1 MLRLFTAALL
11 SPNPVIGNGIT
22 SGQGMK
28 EAPPELALDRLRA
41 ALLEHW
47 GIRVRKLEYLPV
59 GFGAHHWRATDG
71 SKGAYF
77 LALHDLGPDTDVGF
91 NELMRALETA
101 CWLRTAGD
109 LEFVVA
115 PVRNR
120 AGGVV
125 HRYAETEALAVY
137 PWLEC
142 RARRVLDAPDVGR
155 LLVRLHASTTA
166 LPPGFVRS
174 DHLAIPRRA
183 YLERALTELEQPW
196 ESGPYGQPARDRLSE
211 ASGPTRNL
219 LALYDRLAGEALATR
234 SDWVITHGE
243 PYGPNLVEADDGR
256 TMLVDWDSALLA
268 PRERDL
274 WEFPSTGP
282 ASRAYVDLTG
292 VSPGAARLR
301 LYRAWY
307 DLAETAI
314 YVDQFGHPHTGD
326 LNDAEAWSNF
336 LHHLPS
342 HTNWP
347 ELG

>member
-1 MLRLFTAALL
+1 
-11 SPNPVIGNGIT
+11 
-22 SGQGMK
+22 MK
-28 EAPPELALDRLRA
+28 EAPPGFALDRLRA
-41 ALLEHW
+41 ALLEYW
-47 GIRVRKLEYLPV
+47 GIRARKLEYLPV
-59 GFGAHHWRATDG
+59 GFGAHHWRATDS

-91 NELMRALETA
+91 NKLALALETA
-101 CWLRTAGD
+101 YWLHTAGE

-115 PVRNR
+115 PMRNQ

-125 HRYAETEALAVY
+125 HRFAAAEGLAVY
-137 PWLEC
+137 PWREC

-155 LLVRLHASTTA
+155 LLARLHASTTT
-166 LPPGFVRS
+166 LPPGLVRAE
-174 DHLAIPRRA
+174 DFRIPRRA
-183 YLERALTELEQPW
+183 YLERALTELHQPW
-196 ESGPYGQPARDRLSE
+196 DAGPYGQPARDRLRE

-219 LALYDRLAGEALATR
+219 LALYDRLADEALATR

-243 PYGPNLVEADDGR
+243 PYGPNLVEAGDGR

-274 WEFPSTGP
+274 WEVPSNGP
-282 ASRAYVDLTG
+282 ASRTYVDMTG

-301 LYRAWY
+301 LYRASY
-307 DLAETAI
+307 HLAETAI
-314 YVDQFGHPHTGD
+314 YVQQFRHPHTGD

-336 LHHLPS
+336 LYHVPS